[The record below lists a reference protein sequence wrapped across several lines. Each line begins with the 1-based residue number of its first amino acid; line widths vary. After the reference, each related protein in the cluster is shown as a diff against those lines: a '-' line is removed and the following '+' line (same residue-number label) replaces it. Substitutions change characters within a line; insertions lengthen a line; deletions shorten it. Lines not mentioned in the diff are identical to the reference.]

1 MSKQNKVWETPQ
13 LIILAR
19 GMPEENVLKGCK
31 AIGATGVYSPYATG
45 QMGCDYG
52 ADAQGNCAVC
62 PNRGG
67 KDS

>member
-1 MSKQNKVWETPQ
+1 MNKQTKAWETPQ

-31 AIGATGVYSPYATG
+31 AIGATVAYEPEAVG
-45 QMGCDYG
+45 QMGCDR
-52 ADAQGNCAVC
+52 AQEGNCATC